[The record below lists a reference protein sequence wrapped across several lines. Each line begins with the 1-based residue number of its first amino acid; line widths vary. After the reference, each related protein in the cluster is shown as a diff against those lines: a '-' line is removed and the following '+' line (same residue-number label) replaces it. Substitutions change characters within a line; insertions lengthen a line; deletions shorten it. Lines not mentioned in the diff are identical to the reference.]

1 MESHVQ
7 VLPGQE
13 ETTLKEEKVSWEA
26 CSEQNIHCFS
36 LAESL
41 PGKKRLFF
49 PVGLGSGWSVWEL
62 PLLASWLYLIEVPI
76 VLPGESNG
84 QRNLMGYNLQGH
96 IELDMTG
103 ATNTVSV

>member
-1 MESHVQ
+1 MQ

-49 PVGLGSGWSVWEL
+49 PVGLGSGWSV
-62 PLLASWLYLIEVPI
+62 
-76 VLPGESNG
+76 
-84 QRNLMGYNLQGH
+84 
-96 IELDMTG
+96 
-103 ATNTVSV
+103 